1 MMTSGIDVG
10 EGAARR
16 RIAILHRAGAGPP
29 VVWFG
34 GFRSE
39 MRGAKADAL
48 DTWAE
53 AAGRAFVRFDYSGHG
68 ASDGAFVDGTIT
80 RWLEDA
86 LAVLAVFAAERPI
99 LVGSSMGGWLALLAT
114 RTLRG
119 RNPERAPAAL
129 VLIAPAVDFT
139 ETLMWEA
146 FDENARQAIETQ
158 GMYTRPS
165 TYSGTPPSTTRP
177 LIGGGPRPLPLAR

>member
-68 ASDGAFVDGTIT
+68 ASGRLGPGVECICLGAPHLRTKSAEPNHGRSGPGTMQD
-80 RWLEDA
+80 RDPPRRRA
-86 LAVLAVFAAERPI
+86 LAYINAAHH
-99 LVGSSMGGWLALLAT
+99 G
-114 RTLRG
+114 
-119 RNPERAPAAL
+119 
-129 VLIAPAVDFT
+129 
-139 ETLMWEA
+139 
-146 FDENARQAIETQ
+146 
-158 GMYTRPS
+158 
-165 TYSGTPPSTTRP
+165 
-177 LIGGGPRPLPLAR
+177 